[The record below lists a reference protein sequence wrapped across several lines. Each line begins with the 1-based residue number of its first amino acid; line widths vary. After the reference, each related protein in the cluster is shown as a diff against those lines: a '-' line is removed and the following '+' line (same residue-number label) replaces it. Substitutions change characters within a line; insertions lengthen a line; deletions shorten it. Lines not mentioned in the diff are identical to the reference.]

1 MVQPREMSK
10 ALLPPYRIE
19 PPDVLLIEAV
29 RLVPRSPYRL
39 QPWDV
44 LQIHV
49 MGTLPDAPISGPY
62 RIEPEGRV
70 NLGSV
75 YGAVEVAGLAAN
87 EAQDAI
93 AQHLRQFLKEPIV
106 AVSVVDFAA
115 KQQIA
120 GQHLVG
126 PDGTVT
132 LGSYGSVCVA
142 GMTIAEAR
150 EAIQKHLSAFL
161 NNPEISVDVYAYNS
175 KVYYVIT
182 QGAGLGDMV
191 YRFPVTGNE
200 TVLDAISHVNGL
212 QQVSSKKI
220 WISRPTD
227 FPQERQI
234 LPVCWEEITAAGVA
248 ATNYQ
253 LFPGDRVFIA
263 EDRLVAF
270 DVGLSKLTAPLERI
284 MGVSL
289 LGVGTTTRFSGPV
302 LKGGGN
308 PNANF

>member
-1 MVQPREMSK
+1 MV
-10 ALLPPYRIE
+10 
-19 PPDVLLIEAV
+19 VGEAE
-29 RLVPRSPYRL
+29 
-39 QPWDV
+39 Q
-44 LQIHV
+44 
-49 MGTLPDAPISGPY
+49 
-62 RIEPEGRV
+62 
-70 NLGSV
+70 
-75 YGAVEVAGLAAN
+75 AVH
-87 EAQDAI
+87 
-93 AQHLRQFLKEPIV
+93 QHLRRFLTDPIV
-106 AVSVVDFAA
+106 VSVSLADFAA

-120 GQHLVG
+120 GQHLVCL
-126 PDGTVT
+126 DGTVT
-132 LGSYGSVCVA
+132 LGSYGSVRVA
-142 GMTIAEAR
+142 GLSIAEAR
-150 EAIQKHLSAFL
+150 YAIQQHLSAFL

-220 WISRPTD
+220 WVSRPTD
-227 FPQERQI
+227 CPEGRQI
-234 LPVCWEEITAAGVA
+234 LPVCWEEITAEGVA
-248 ATNYQ
+248 TTNYQ

-270 DVGLSKLTAPLERI
+270 DVALAKVTAPLERI
-284 MGVSL
+284 MGFSI
-289 LGVGTTTRFSGPV
+289 LGVGTVTRFSGPV